1 MYLGGGRT
9 TRHDHPDLHA
19 YLGPEGTFTE
29 SALRAV
35 VPEAARRISTPS
47 IVAALD
53 AVRYGTVADATVPW
67 ENSTAGTVAETI
79 RGLALGEPLIVRREV
94 VLPVELVLA
103 APSGTAL
110 SDVTKILSHQHAL
123 VQAEPWLAEVSPVA
137 SRVSTRSTARAAEA
151 VAQELGAPG
160 HAAVCS
166 EATAG
171 MYGLEV
177 IARPPAGAAPAATRF
192 VVVGKTLLPAPIS
205 IATSDTAHERTTMTL
220 LLYLPVSCGPE
231 HAAAALKEA
240 RLGGHRTDRNVTDLA
255 KGQRCICVHIPGERP
270 ASVLRRVLPALR
282 RRGINIRH
290 LGRYPAA
297 NPAEFFG
304 RPHAPIVGTKNS

>member
-1 MYLGGGRT
+1 MYLGGGSAT
-9 TRHDHPDLHA
+9 PHDHPDLHA
-19 YLGPEGTFTE
+19 YLGPEGTFAE

-35 VPEAARRISTPS
+35 VPEDARLISKRS
-47 IVAALD
+47 IIAALD

-103 APSGTAL
+103 VPSGTAL
-110 SDVTKILSHQHAL
+110 PDVVKVLSHPHAL
-123 VQAEPWLAEVSPVA
+123 AQAEPWLAEVSPVA
-137 SRVSTRSTARAAEA
+137 SRVLTQSTARAADA
-151 VAQELGAPG
+151 VARALGAPG
-160 HAAVCS
+160 DAAVCS

-177 IARPPAGAAPAATRF
+177 IARPPAGAAPATTRF
-192 VVVGKTLLPAPIS
+192 VVVGQPRPLAPIP
-205 IATSDTAHERTTMTL
+205 IAASGAADERTTMTL
-220 LLYLPVSCGPE
+220 LLYLSVGCGPE
-231 HAAAALKEA
+231 HAEAALKEA

-255 KGQRCICVHIPGERP
+255 EGQRCMCVYIPGERS
-270 ASVLRRVLPALR
+270 ASGLRRVLTSLR
-282 RRGINIRH
+282 RRGISIRH

-297 NPAEFFG
+297 NPAEFVG
-304 RPHAPIVGTKNS
+304 RPQAPIAGTENS